1 MSDTAYINNIYVFV
15 ESEEISYG
23 VEATSHPVEE
33 GIDITDNVKKKARTI
48 TLSGEIVEKVGD
60 DEKPKKSQLLDLHQR
75 SVLVTYTGRITLS
88 NCIIED
94 ISLTNTY
101 DVWGASKCSIT
112 LKEIRTAKSAV
123 KDKDGVTK
131 SGTQQTKKN
140 SSGEWVYHT
149 VKKGD
154 CVWALVAAPNAP
166 YKSYGASCAQVM
178 AWNPTAF
185 SRKGDF
191 RTLRIGF
198 RLKVGRRK

>member
-1 MSDTAYINNIYVFV
+1 MAYINGIYVFV

-33 GIDITDNVKKKARTI
+33 GIDITDNIKKKARTI
-48 TLSGEIVEKVGD
+48 TLSGEIVEKVGID
-60 DEKPKKSQLLDLHQR
+60 ILPKKARLLDLHQR
-75 SVLVTYTGRITLS
+75 GALVTYVGRTVLN

-166 YKSYGASCAQVM
+166 YKSYGATCAQVM

-191 RTLRIGF
+191 RTLQIGKRI
-198 RLKVGRRK
+198 KVGKRK

>member
-1 MSDTAYINNIYVFV
+1 MAMLGGVYVFV
-15 ESEEISYG
+15 ESEEVSYG

-33 GIDITDNVKKKARTI
+33 GIDITDNIKKKARTI
-48 TLSGEIVEKVGD
+48 TLSGEIVEKVGID
-60 DEKPKKSQLLDLHQR
+60 ILPKKSRLLDMHQR
-75 SVLVTYTGRITLS
+75 GTLVSYIGRTVLT

-94 ISLTNTY
+94 ITLTNTY

-112 LKEIRTAKSAV
+112 LKEIRMAKSAV
-123 KDKDGVTK
+123 KDKDGVAK

-140 SSGEWVYHT
+140 STGEWVYHT

-166 YKSYGASCAQVM
+166 YKSYGATCAQVM
-178 AWNPTAF
+178 LWNMTAF

-191 RTLRIGF
+191 GTLQIGKVI
-198 RLKVGRRK
+198 KVGKRK

>member
-1 MSDTAYINNIYVFV
+1 MALINDIYIFV
-15 ESEEISYG
+15 ESEEVSYG

-33 GIDITDNVKKKARTI
+33 GIDITDNIKKKARTI
-48 TLSGEIVEKVGD
+48 SLSGTIVEKVND
-60 DEKPKKSQLLDLHQR
+60 DEKPKKSRLLDLHQSGALVSYVGR
-75 SVLVTYTGRITLS
+75 TVLN

-112 LKEIRTAKSAV
+112 LKEIRTAKSAQ
-123 KDKDGVTK
+123 KSSDDGVTR

-140 SSGEWVYHT
+140 GTGEWVYHT

-166 YKSYGASCAQVM
+166 YKSYGATCAQVM
-178 AWNPTAF
+178 SWNPTAF
-185 SRKGDF
+185 SRPGDF
-191 RTLRIGF
+191 RTLQIGKKI
-198 RLKVGRRK
+198 KVGKRK